1 MRKCKY
7 YFMFF
12 ISLLICTG
20 CESELSRKNMVYRD
34 DRTETDFSEIL
45 ELSDY
50 IGLPQE
56 EVIKTLNLVFLGGE
70 RDDRLS
76 ESAYRGSKENAY
88 FFIHFRQGVMQDIWL
103 PVTED
108 PPAGICSLA
117 GCDMAMLLEEAAEL
131 FSDEC
136 QSTENDSICFSG
148 LELEK
153 KGILELELVRD
164 GNGDLRTIAAEVSGE
179 KLESCKGREY
189 IWTDKTIAFSDG
201 KKGVEIQ
208 IEIPQIEIPSDII
221 LEGNLN
227 RIFENGVRERLNQCG
242 WNMDEMDRWENISIR
257 ISGKKTFES
266 AEYISIRYTGSV
278 VTDEGSHDLDFGT
291 TCHTSDGGGMVELS
305 QIFND
310 KIFDQYENSRTM
322 YPVYAENEDAFADF
336 LTKDRHCVDFYLKPS
351 RLICLG
357 TVRDGTVCRDVPGNE
372 YAYDTVSLLR
382 EETVWNW
389 DEFWYQNEDAGVSM
403 FLCVPQVEVQ
413 LQEDQKRRINR
424 EIGKIITEQM
434 QGYGLDFEKMEE
446 WEETKIE
453 LGGVCT
459 SLSKDYR
466 QFLMKGEIIMGKE
479 MYEMQFEFIISL
491 KEN

>member
-12 ISLLICTG
+12 ISVLICTG

-108 PPAGICSLA
+108 PSAGVCSLA

-164 GNGDLRTIAAEVSGE
+164 GNGGLRTIAAEVSGE

-201 KKGVEIQ
+201 KK
-208 IEIPQIEIPSDII
+208 
-221 LEGNLN
+221 
-227 RIFENGVRERLNQCG
+227 
-242 WNMDEMDRWENISIR
+242 
-257 ISGKKTFES
+257 
-266 AEYISIRYTGSV
+266 
-278 VTDEGSHDLDFGT
+278 
-291 TCHTSDGGGMVELS
+291 
-305 QIFND
+305 
-310 KIFDQYENSRTM
+310 
-322 YPVYAENEDAFADF
+322 
-336 LTKDRHCVDFYLKPS
+336 
-351 RLICLG
+351 
-357 TVRDGTVCRDVPGNE
+357 
-372 YAYDTVSLLR
+372 
-382 EETVWNW
+382 VW
-389 DEFWYQNEDAGVSM
+389 
-403 FLCVPQVEVQ
+403 
-413 LQEDQKRRINR
+413 K
-424 EIGKIITEQM
+424 
-434 QGYGLDFEKMEE
+434 
-446 WEETKIE
+446 
-453 LGGVCT
+453 
-459 SLSKDYR
+459 YR
-466 QFLMKGEIIMGKE
+466 
-479 MYEMQFEFIISL
+479 
-491 KEN
+491 

>member
-1 MRKCKY
+1 M
-7 YFMFF
+7 
-12 ISLLICTG
+12 ISLCTG
-20 CESELSRKNMVYRD
+20 CESELSRENMVYWD
-34 DRTETDFSEIL
+34 DRTETDFSEVL

-56 EVIKTLNLVFLGGE
+56 EVIKTLNLVCLDGE
-70 RDDRLS
+70 RDDRPS
-76 ESAYRGSKENAY
+76 ESVYRGSKENAY
-88 FFIHFRQGVMQDIWL
+88 FFIHFCQGVMQDIWL

-108 PPAGICSLA
+108 PSAGVCSLA
-117 GCDMAMLLEEAAEL
+117 GCDMAMLLEEAVEL

-148 LELEK
+148 LGLEK

-189 IWTDKTIAFSDG
+189 IWTDKTVAFSDG

-227 RIFENGVRERLNQCG
+227 RIFEKGVRERLNQCG

-266 AEYISIRYTGSV
+266 AEYISIRYTGSA

-291 TCHTSDGGGMVELS
+291 TCHTSDGGGMIELP

-322 YPVYAENEDAFADF
+322 YNVYAENEDAFADF

-357 TVRDGTVCRDVPGNE
+357 TVKDGTVCRDMPGNE
-372 YAYDTVSLLR
+372 YVYDTVSLLR

-389 DEFWYQNEDAGVSM
+389 DEFWYQNEDAGVSV

-413 LQEDQKRRINR
+413 LEEDRKRRINR
-424 EIGKIITEQM
+424 EIGQIITEQL

-446 WEETKIE
+446 WKETKIE

-459 SLSKDYR
+459 SLGKAYR
-466 QFLMKGEIIMGKE
+466 SFLMKGEVVMGKE
-479 MYEMQFEFIISL
+479 MQEIQFEFIISL